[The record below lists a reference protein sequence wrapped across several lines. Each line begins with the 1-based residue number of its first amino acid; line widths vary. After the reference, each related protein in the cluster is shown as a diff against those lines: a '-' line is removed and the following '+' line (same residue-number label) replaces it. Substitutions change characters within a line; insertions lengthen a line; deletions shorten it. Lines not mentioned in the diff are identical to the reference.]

1 MRNIKGIV
9 GALLVVGGFTAHAQE
24 IEKPTIKSKTSFAII
39 VDKATYSSAKDEINA
54 YKKSVEKDGLGTYVV
69 YDNWTSPEKIK
80 ETLKKLYSDK
90 KSPLEG
96 AVFVGNIPIP
106 MVRDAQSLTSAFK
119 MNQRI
124 RWDRSSVP
132 SDRYYDDFDLEFEY
146 LKQDTAK
153 GRELYHYYSLKAES
167 PQFIGMD
174 IYTGRIKPPVV
185 KGEDMVQ
192 KIKDYL
198 IKVVA
203 IRSQDQKLDDMV
215 MSHGHGYNSNAVNSV
230 LGESSSLKSQFPNLF
245 KPGGSIKFL
254 SYRNAEFMKFN
265 LLTELKREGLDFAYM
280 TGHGTT
286 TLQMI
291 NGYPYA
297 TAPQP
302 SMENVARYLRSK
314 MRSAKEDGRDV
325 EKVKEGFKTS
335 LGVSDKWFE
344 DSFDEKSILEDS
356 IYNANL
362 DIQME
367 DLKDANIQA
376 KLVYLNSC
384 LMGSFHL
391 DNYIGGYYPFSN
403 NQNVAAIASSVGI
416 LQDMWASE
424 LLGLL
429 GNGFRIGNW
438 LKHTAYLETHVLG
451 DPTYHF
457 ASAKSKE
464 LNEASFLNKSVSYW
478 KNVLKENDADL
489 QSLAMVKLSQLLS
502 EKEVSPIL
510 KDYYFN
516 SSFEPTRM
524 MSFKLL
530 SHFENKDYIEV
541 LHAAKNDSYEF
552 IRRMATYDLTD
563 FGSDEFVKDL
573 INLYVSDP
581 HSERLMYR
589 ANWALQFLNTELA
602 KKEIDSQIRNNP
614 SVVGGKELAERLTK
628 QVDSYA
634 KKVDGLAKDLVNKDM
649 PEKERLSEITSL
661 RLYRHHSVIP
671 QVIEVVTDSE
681 NSDAIRVAALEAMGW
696 FKLSYQRDTIVK
708 ACEEVI
714 KSNAPIAVKNEAL
727 KTKNRIIGNSHK
739 I

>member
-1 MRNIKGIV
+1 MKNIKGILGV
-9 GALLVVGGFTAHAQE
+9 LIVLGSLTTYAQE

-54 YKKSVEKDGLGTYVV
+54 YKKSVEKDGLGTYIV

-90 KSPLEG
+90 NSPLEG

-106 MVRDAQSLTSAFK
+106 MIRDAQSLTSAFK

-132 SDRYYDDFDLEFEY
+132 SDRYYDDFDLQFEY

-153 GRELYHYYSLKAES
+153 NRELYHYYSLKAES

-185 KGEDMVQ
+185 DGEDMVQ

-198 IKVVA
+198 TKIVA
-203 IRSQDQKLDDMV
+203 IRSQDQKLDDMIV
-215 MSHGHGYNSNAVNSV
+215 SHGHGYNSNAVNSII
-230 LGESSSLKSQFPNLF
+230 GESGALKSQFPNLF

-254 SYRNAEFMKFN
+254 NFRNAEFMKFN
-265 LLTELKREGLDFAYM
+265 LLTELKREGVDFAYM

-291 NGYPYA
+291 NGYPYV

-302 SMENVARYLRSK
+302 SMANVARYLRSK
-314 MRSAKEDGRDV
+314 IRSAKEDGRDV
-325 EKVKEGFKTS
+325 EQVKEGFKNS
-335 LGVSDKWFE
+335 LGVSNKWFE
-344 DSFDEKSILEDS
+344 DSFDEKSILDDS
-356 IYNANL
+356 IYNAKL
-362 DIQME
+362 DIQIE

-391 DNYIGGYYPFSN
+391 GNYIGGYYPFSN

-429 GNGFRIGNW
+429 GHGFRIGNW

-457 ASAKSKE
+457 ASSGAKE

-489 QSLAMVKLSQLLS
+489 QSLALVKLSQLLS
-502 EKEVSPIL
+502 ETEVSSIL
-510 KDYYFN
+510 KDHYFN
-516 SSFEPTRM
+516 SSFESTRM

-530 SHFENKDYIEV
+530 SYFENKDYIEV

-573 INLYVSDP
+573 ISLYVTDP
-581 HSERLMYR
+581 HSERMMYR
-589 ANWALQFLNTELA
+589 ANWALQFMRTDLA

-614 SVVGGKELAERLTK
+614 SVVGGKELADKLTSY
-628 QVDSYA
+628 VDSYA
-634 KKVDGLAKDLVNKDM
+634 KKVDGLAKDLVNKTM

-671 QVIEVVTDSE
+671 QVIEVATDNE
-681 NSDAIRVAALEAMGW
+681 NSEAIRVAALEAMGW
-696 FKLSYQRDTIVK
+696 FKLSYQRDAIIAACDTI
-708 ACEEVI
+708 I
-714 KSNAPIAVKNEAL
+714 KSNTPTAVKNEAL

-739 I
+739 M